1 MCLLNMCITIFPKQ
15 MELIYVDLVLLR
27 NHLVL
32 NKYQQVSK
40 KRDQFI
46 VWLLVMCVTCASN

>member
-1 MCLLNMCITIFPKQ
+1 MFLLNMCTAIFPKKA
-15 MELIYVDLVLLR
+15 EVICVDLVLLR

-40 KRDQFI
+40 KKEI
-46 VWLLVMCVTCASN
+46 NS